1 MPEIQRENSVF
12 QERDAD
18 MMLENK
24 VCVIT
29 GAAQGIGFACAKR
42 FVAEGAKV
50 MLSDIEVEKG
60 KAAAESLAGGPGE
73 ADFISCD
80 VAKKAEVDAL
90 VAAAVEKWGRLD
102 VMVANAAVV
111 HPADIL
117 ELQEADF
124 DRVISINLK
133 GFFLSNQAA
142 ARQMADQGEGGSI
155 INMSSIQAVITNA
168 NMLAYAMCKGGVK
181 QLTTASSL
189 ALATRNIR
197 VNAIGPG
204 TIMTEMAE
212 KVLADPAVRHT
223 AMSRTPMGRAGDPS
237 EIASVAAFLASDDA
251 SYITG
256 ETINVDGGRMGLNYT
271 VPVLE

>member
-1 MPEIQRENSVF
+1 
-12 QERDAD
+12 
-18 MMLENK
+18 MLENK

-133 GFFLSNQAA
+133 GFFLSNQAV

-168 NMLAYAMCKGGVK
+168 NMPAYAMCKDGVK

-212 KVLADPAVRHT
+212 KVLADPGPCATRPCPGPPWAAPATPPRSLPSPPSWPRTTPVTSPARPSTWT
-223 AMSRTPMGRAGDPS
+223 AGAWG
-237 EIASVAAFLASDDA
+237 
-251 SYITG
+251 
-256 ETINVDGGRMGLNYT
+256 
-271 VPVLE
+271 